1 MDLRKVNWKKGFK
14 IVASAVGITVTIGVA
29 IAIAVPV
36 YAEFKMSFA
45 MKDFRKYGV
54 IGAYRHHYHHFFE
67 KVDNLATADLQEE
80 KLLRELAS
88 TKRELEI
95 ERSNASESEQKKDSH
110 TVAGKLKKQ
119 AGSHLARVPDAISY
133 RSPKNMQTHQLMVLG
148 MEYFR
153 KHDYEKSAV
162 IFHDLMTRKEE
173 VAYQRP
179 DHFMVTAISWYKLK
193 HFELASSYLDRVE
206 KTADKGG
213 SLYRQAILWKSLVR
227 KSVGDGN
234 GSQKLLTRL
243 ISYHPQSEEASLING
258 KRKPSSIPKVV
269 EHHANA
275 EHENHQSAPHGVE
288 KAHGEHG
295 SHHKPEAHSG
305 DAHGGG
311 HE

>member
-14 IVASAVGITVTIGVA
+14 IGAAAVGITVAIGVTVR
-29 IAIAVPV
+29 IAIPV
-36 YAEFKMSFA
+36 YAEFKNSFA

-67 KVDNLATADLQEE
+67 KVDNLATADQQEE

-95 ERSNASESEQKKDSH
+95 ERAKAAESEQQRDSH
-110 TVAGKLKKQ
+110 AVAGKLKKK

-133 RSPKNMQTHQLMVLG
+133 QIPKNMQTHQLMVLG
-148 MEYFR
+148 MEYLR

-162 IFHDLMTRKEE
+162 IFHDLMNRKEE

-193 HFELASSYLDRVE
+193 HFELASAYLDRVE
-206 KTADKGG
+206 KSAEKGG

-227 KSVGDGN
+227 KSVGDGH

-269 EHHANA
+269 EHQA
-275 EHENHQSAPHGVE
+275 EE
-288 KAHGEHG
+288 KHD
-295 SHHKPEAHSG
+295 SHHKADAHHGEAHSE
-305 DAHGGG
+305 AHGGG

>member
-1 MDLRKVNWKKGFK
+1 
-14 IVASAVGITVTIGVA
+14 VGITVAIGVFVS
-29 IAIAVPV
+29 IAIPV
-36 YAEFKMSFA
+36 YAEFKTSFA
-45 MKDFRKYGV
+45 MKDFKKYGV

-95 ERSNASESEQKKDSH
+95 ERAKATESEQKSESH
-110 TVAGKLKKQ
+110 QVAGKLKKQ
-119 AGSHLARVPDAISY
+119 AGSHLARMPEAISY
-133 RSPKNMQTHQLMVLG
+133 RAPKNMQTHQLVVLG

-173 VAYQRP
+173 TAYQRP

-193 HFELASSYLDRVE
+193 HFELASTYLDRVE
-206 KTADKGG
+206 KTAEKGG
-213 SLYRQAILWKSLVR
+213 SLYRQAILWKSLVK

-258 KRKPSSIPKVV
+258 KRKPSSLPKVL
-269 EHHANA
+269 EHQAEPVHADQ
-275 EHENHQSAPHGVE
+275 HSAPHGVE

-295 SHHKPEAHSG
+295 SHHKADAHHG
-305 DAHGGG
+305 EAHGGG